1 MPIQRFVFLGKNNI
15 HTLLNFLANKLDL
28 SKKKVKQILD
38 KRMVFVNK
46 KRVWIASYQLNK
58 GDVIEV
64 VREETRPSNFHA
76 GHAGIK
82 FQKGCILFRNDHYL
96 IVSKSPD
103 ILTNGPESLESN
115 LRMYFHDDYIQA
127 VHRLDRDTSGAVIF
141 AMNSDA
147 FERMKTLFKKKNIK
161 KLYRAIVRGSISK
174 QTFTIDTSIRE
185 QSAITHVKLLK
196 RGRNASYLEVQIETG
211 RTHQI
216 RIHLASIGYP
226 IIGER
231 EYDRRPI
238 ENQLLRQVKRH
249 MLHAY
254 QISFIH
260 PYTHKEVSATADIP
274 EDFRQC
280 LKLFDLE

>member
-1 MPIQRFVFLGKNNI
+1 MPIQRFVFLDKNNI
-15 HTLLNFLANKLDL
+15 HTLLNFLANKLYL
-28 SKKKVKQILD
+28 SKKKVKQLLD

-64 VREETRPSNFHA
+64 VREETKPSNFHA
-76 GHAGIK
+76 RHAGIK

-96 IVSKSPD
+96 IVSKPPD

-115 LRMYFHDDYIQA
+115 LRMYFHDDHIQA

-141 AMNSDA
+141 AMNRDA
-147 FERMKTLFKKKNIK
+147 FEHMKTLFKKKLIK
-161 KLYRAIVRGSISK
+161 KFYRAIVRGSISK

-185 QSAITHVKLLK
+185 QRAVTHVKLLK
-196 RGRNASYLEVQIETG
+196 RGRNASYLEIQIETG

-231 EYDRRPI
+231 EYDRRPV

-260 PYTHKEVSATADIP
+260 PYTHEEVSVTADIP